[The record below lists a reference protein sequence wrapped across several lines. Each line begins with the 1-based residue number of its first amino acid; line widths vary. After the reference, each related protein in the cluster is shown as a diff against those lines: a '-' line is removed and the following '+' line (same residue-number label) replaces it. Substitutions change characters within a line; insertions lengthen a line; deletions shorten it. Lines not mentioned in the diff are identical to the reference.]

1 MVDGQVNNLKNAEE
15 KRIERK
21 SAQRPKQLT
30 KKETKEKRVGKSR
43 DCGKNRSQSL

>member
-21 SAQRPKQLT
+21 SAQIPKQLT
-30 KKETKEKRVGKSR
+30 KKKPKKKSR
-43 DCGKNRSQSL
+43 